1 MKQVKKA
8 ARSFRVWRLF
18 LIDIFNTS
26 LNNFISIAWRP
37 ISINKN
43 MSTDKI
49 QNVNSYTSFVQV
61 FTTPL
66 FGYLSDKIPFRVK
79 KASLGIINCIVGFFF
94 YFSFD
99 NANFLIILIVL
110 NSFHILECF
119 Q

>member
-18 LIDIFNTS
+18 LMDIFNTP

-66 FGYLSDKIPFRVK
+66 FGYLSDKIPFRVM

-99 NANFLIILIVL
+99 KCKF
-110 NSFHILECF
+110 FHNINCF
-119 Q
+119 K